1 MGNEVWL
8 HAIEAH
14 IVKGRI
20 LLKELEVHFQGR
32 RDESDKN
39 IEFSTRGAIFV
50 GQRHKPWTLWRIWS
64 TDIKQDSW
72 NAAQTMANILAHFIL
87 TGLK

>member
-1 MGNEVWL
+1 MPHINTPLIRDHLSHDPKGGLSKGYYCTCIVCFMGNEVWL

-50 GQRHKPWTLWRIWS
+50 GQRHKP
-64 TDIKQDSW
+64 
-72 NAAQTMANILAHFIL
+72 
-87 TGLK
+87 